1 MTSNAIA
8 RRLDAIT
15 SKGAMRSSDIAN
27 VLDVRPETVS
37 RWNQGKAFPHP
48 NTEKQLLELEFVVDQ
63 LSDFYEPNE
72 ARLWI
77 FSRQRLLNGETPAE
91 LIQRGRVDEVLVVVH
106 QLRDGVYL

>member
-1 MTSNAIA
+1 MNGNAIA
-8 RRLDAIT
+8 RRLDAIQA
-15 SKGAMRSSDIAN
+15 KGAMRSSDIAN
-27 VLDVRPETVS
+27 VLEVRPETVS

-48 NTEKQLLELEFVVDQ
+48 NTEKQLLELEFIVDQ

-91 LIQRGRVDEVLVVVH
+91 LIQKGRVDEVLVVVH

>member
-48 NTEKQLLELEFVVDQ
+48 NTEKQLLELEFVIDQ

-91 LIQRGRVDEVLVVVH
+91 LIQKGRVDEVLQVVH

>member
-1 MTSNAIA
+1 MNGNAIA
-8 RRLDAIT
+8 RRLDAIQV
-15 SKGAMRSSDIAN
+15 KGAMRSSDIAN

-48 NTEKQLLELEFVVDQ
+48 NTEKQLLELEFIVDQ

-91 LIQRGRVDEVLVVVH
+91 LIQKGRVDEVLAVVH

>member
-1 MTSNAIA
+1 MNGNAIA
-8 RRLDAIT
+8 RRLDAIQA
-15 SKGAMRSSDIAN
+15 KGAMRSSDIAN

-48 NTEKQLLELEFVVDQ
+48 NTEKQLLELEFIVDQ

-91 LIQRGRVDEVLVVVH
+91 LIQKGRVDEVLAVVH

>member
-91 LIQRGRVDEVLVVVH
+91 LIQKGRVDEVLVVVH

>member
-1 MTSNAIA
+1 MNGNAIA
-8 RRLDAIT
+8 RRLDAIQA
-15 SKGAMRSSDIAN
+15 KGAMRSSDIAN
-27 VLDVRPETVS
+27 VLEVRPETVS

-48 NTEKQLLELEFVVDQ
+48 NTEKQLLELEFIVDQ

-91 LIQRGRVDEVLVVVH
+91 LIQKGRVDEVLAVVH